1 MTEPRSQR
9 IEEAFLA
16 QYADMDD
23 ETLRQIAEGQVPW
36 VADGVYLYP
45 ARRAARELLKR
56 RGVTPLPSVPAWDP
70 EADSAPLGVRW
81 SAWGAAL
88 FLVAGAAAAL
98 WWVRRP
104 DVATDEAACAEA
116 RTAFLQSDFQ
126 TRHRGELLD
135 CRRDGDVVTLEACI
149 ELTADALKG
158 LAASRNPVQLAE
170 IRRFANAPVPGR
182 HCAVVDYARVQ
193 VDGHR
198 PWRLVVRHPL
208 EAP

>member
-1 MTEPRSQR
+1 MTAPRSQR

-70 EADSAPLGVRW
+70 DADTAPTGVRVAVW
-81 SAWGAAL
+81 TVAL
-88 FLVAGAAAAL
+88 ALALGAAAAF
-98 WWVRRP
+98 WWARRP
-104 DVATDEAACAEA
+104 DVASDDAVCAEA

-126 TRHRGELLD
+126 TRYRGELLD

-149 ELTADALKG
+149 ELTDTALTA
-158 LAASRNPVQLAE
+158 LAAARNPVQLAE
-170 IRRFANAPVPGR
+170 VRRFAKAPVPGR
-182 HCAVVDYARVQ
+182 HCAVVDYARVE

-208 EAP
+208 SSP